1 MCVWEDSARLICTR
15 LVILAKAEAGLG
27 KNEKKAEINSA
38 ELKGLVQLCTGMGKF
53 TNQTVHE
60 PV

>member
-1 MCVWEDSARLICTR
+1 MCVWEDSARLIFTR
-15 LVILAKAEAGLG
+15 LVILAKAEAW

-38 ELKGLVQLCTGMGKF
+38 ELKGLVQLGTGMGKF